1 MADTASPMRGTG
13 PIALAIFGGAAF
25 IAGAIA
31 VNGCAQRNLDAR
43 TAGAARVLEAIN
55 TDPVQAAK
63 NLRFLVNAELVTDKQ
78 QREHLSK
85 LLPTIQI
92 GHGPALGPSV
102 ATSQCAMPSNARS
115 DLKIEWL
122 NIECGYWFPANDG
135 FDGKPKSET
144 IAVGKVIDRYGGAGG
159 NFLAPTDVTYE
170 QRALPYDMA
179 KMRYTRYEVVKPL
192 TATSGAAARWFDQS
206 GGGLQYKTS
215 KPVQALIDGGI
226 LKEVP
231 K

>member
-1 MADTASPMRGTG
+1 MAGIGSTVRGTG
-13 PIALAIFGGAAF
+13 PIALAIFAGAAV

-31 VNGCAQRNLDAR
+31 INGCAQRNLDAR

-63 NLRFLVNAELVTDKQ
+63 NLRFLVNAELITDKR
-78 QREHLSK
+78 QREQLSK

-102 ATSQCAMPSNARS
+102 ATSQCAMPSNARA

-122 NIECGYWFPANDG
+122 NIECGYWFPPNDG
-135 FDGKPKSET
+135 FAGKPKNET
-144 IAVGKVIDRYGGAGG
+144 IAAGKVIDRYGGTGG

-170 QRALPYDMA
+170 QRALPYDKD
-179 KMRYTRYEVVKPL
+179 KMRYTRYQVVKPL
-192 TATSGAAARWFDQS
+192 TAASGAAARWFDQP
-206 GGGLQYKTS
+206 GGGIQYKTP
-215 KPVQALIDGGI
+215 KPVQALIDAGV
-226 LKEVP
+226 LREAP